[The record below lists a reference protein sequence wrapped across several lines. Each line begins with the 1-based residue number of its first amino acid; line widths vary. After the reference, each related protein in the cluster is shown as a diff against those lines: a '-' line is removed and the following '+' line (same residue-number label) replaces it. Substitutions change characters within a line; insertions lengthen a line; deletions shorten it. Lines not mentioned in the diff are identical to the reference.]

1 MVSAFRDRL
10 LEEAGS
16 LGRNITEQEMAAF
29 EAHFRLLQEWSLRM
43 NLTGLKDEAA
53 IVRRHFLEPV
63 AVADLL
69 EDGGRL
75 IDLGSGN
82 GFPAIPLKVLRPG
95 LDLVLVESSEKKSA
109 FLWAVLRRIA
119 AQDARV
125 ETRRVRHVG
134 DLADLLPCRYLTLR
148 AVRARDVLKGN
159 GGPILSPGGKA
170 LFFVAADE
178 AESLRQRPIAERP
191 TLLVDMDPQ
200 ASSTKGLG
208 LKPNPGGEM
217 YGVMAGEVRID
228 QVLVPTELEFLTVA
242 PASRD
247 LVGIEVELIGKPGR
261 EFRLKEAVEIVRDRF
276 QYILVDC
283 PPSLGLLTIN
293 ALAAADGILIPV
305 QCEYLALE
313 GASELVETLY
323 RIRASVNEALELD
336 GVLLTMYDERT
347 NLSRQV
353 VADIRS
359 FFKERVFR
367 TIVPRNVRLGEAP
380 SFGKPIMLYDIRS
393 KGSESYLNLAREV
406 IRRYEKTGTRQR
418 TEQPHP

>member
-1 MVSAFRDRL
+1 MGRIVAIANQKGGVGKTTTAVSL
-10 LEEAGS
+10 
-16 LGRNITEQEMAAF
+16 AA
-29 EAHFRLLQEWSLRM
+29 A
-43 NLTGLKDEAA
+43 
-53 IVRRHFLEPV
+53 
-63 AVADLL
+63 
-69 EDGGRL
+69 
-75 IDLGSGN
+75 
-82 GFPAIPLKVLRPG
+82 
-95 LDLVLVESSEKKSA
+95 
-109 FLWAVLRRIA
+109 
-119 AQDARV
+119 
-125 ETRRVRHVG
+125 
-134 DLADLLPCRYLTLR
+134 LA
-148 AVRARDVLKGN
+148 
-159 GGPILSPGGKA
+159 
-170 LFFVAADE
+170 
-178 AESLRQRPIAERP
+178 IAERS
-191 TLLVDMDPQ
+191 TLLIDMDSQ
-200 ASSTKGLG
+200 ASSTKALG

-217 YGVMAGEVRID
+217 YSVLAGEVRLD
-228 QVLVPTELEFLTVA
+228 QVLLPTELECLTVA

-247 LVGIEVELIGKPGR
+247 LVGIEVELAGVQGR
-261 EFRLKEAVEIVRDRF
+261 EFRLREAVAAVRDRF

-283 PPSLGLLTIN
+283 PPSLGLLTVN

-313 GASELVETLY
+313 GVSELVETLY
-323 RIRASVNEALELD
+323 RIRASLNEALELD
-336 GVLLTMYDERT
+336 GVLLTMYDDRT

>member
-1 MVSAFRDRL
+1 MGRIVAIANQKGGVGKTTTAVSL
-10 LEEAGS
+10 
-16 LGRNITEQEMAAF
+16 AA
-29 EAHFRLLQEWSLRM
+29 A
-43 NLTGLKDEAA
+43 
-53 IVRRHFLEPV
+53 
-63 AVADLL
+63 
-69 EDGGRL
+69 
-75 IDLGSGN
+75 
-82 GFPAIPLKVLRPG
+82 
-95 LDLVLVESSEKKSA
+95 
-109 FLWAVLRRIA
+109 
-119 AQDARV
+119 
-125 ETRRVRHVG
+125 
-134 DLADLLPCRYLTLR
+134 LA
-148 AVRARDVLKGN
+148 
-159 GGPILSPGGKA
+159 
-170 LFFVAADE
+170 
-178 AESLRQRPIAERP
+178 IAERS
-191 TLLVDMDPQ
+191 TLLIDMDPQ

-217 YGVMAGEVRID
+217 YGVMSGEVRVEQI
-228 QVLVPTELEFLTVA
+228 LLPTELEFLTVA

-247 LVGIEVELIGKPGR
+247 LVGIEVELINVKGR
-261 EFRLKEAVEIVRDRF
+261 EYRLKEALASIRDRF
-276 QYILVDC
+276 QYVLVDC
-283 PPSLGLLTIN
+283 PPSLGLLTVN

-313 GASELVETLY
+313 GVSELVETLY

-406 IRRYEKTGTRQR
+406 IRRYEKTGARQR

>member
-1 MVSAFRDRL
+1 MGRIVAIANQKGGVGKTTTAVSL
-10 LEEAGS
+10 
-16 LGRNITEQEMAAF
+16 AA
-29 EAHFRLLQEWSLRM
+29 A
-43 NLTGLKDEAA
+43 
-53 IVRRHFLEPV
+53 
-63 AVADLL
+63 
-69 EDGGRL
+69 
-75 IDLGSGN
+75 
-82 GFPAIPLKVLRPG
+82 
-95 LDLVLVESSEKKSA
+95 
-109 FLWAVLRRIA
+109 
-119 AQDARV
+119 
-125 ETRRVRHVG
+125 
-134 DLADLLPCRYLTLR
+134 LA
-148 AVRARDVLKGN
+148 
-159 GGPILSPGGKA
+159 
-170 LFFVAADE
+170 
-178 AESLRQRPIAERP
+178 IAERS
-191 TLLVDMDPQ
+191 TLLIDMDSQ

-217 YGVMAGEVRID
+217 YSVLAGEVPLD
-228 QVLVPTELEFLTVA
+228 QILLPTELECLTVA

-247 LVGIEVELIGKPGR
+247 LVGIEIELAGVQGR
-261 EFRLKEAVEIVRDRF
+261 EFRLREAVAAVRDRF

-313 GASELVETLY
+313 GVSELVETLY
-323 RIRASVNEALELD
+323 RIRASLNQALELD

-418 TEQPHP
+418 IEQPHP